1 MYMQELKKK
10 ILKIMISI
18 CQYLPLDNDDISI
31 LVRNIHLCL
40 PLTSIIPCLI
50 LPIQYIFI
58 IHIYLIATVTTQI
71 LFDTCLLTDL
81 EEFFYTGEDRY
92 ISVVSTILIYL
103 DIEPTF
109 DAKLFLT
116 QIITITIITIVLCI
130 TYYRTKYTHPR
141 TSSF

>member
-1 MYMQELKKK
+1 MIQLKKY
-10 ILKIMISI
+10 ILNMMISI
-18 CQYLPLDNDDISI
+18 CQYIPVHNDNISK
-31 LVRNIHLCL
+31 LLRYIHLCL

-58 IHIYLIATVTTQI
+58 IHIYLIATVTTQV

-81 EEFFYTGEDRY
+81 EEFFYTGEDKY
-92 ISVVSTILIYL
+92 ISTVSTILIHL

-116 QIITITIITIVLCI
+116 QLITITIITIVLCI
-130 TYYRTKYTHPR
+130 TYYRTKYTHSK